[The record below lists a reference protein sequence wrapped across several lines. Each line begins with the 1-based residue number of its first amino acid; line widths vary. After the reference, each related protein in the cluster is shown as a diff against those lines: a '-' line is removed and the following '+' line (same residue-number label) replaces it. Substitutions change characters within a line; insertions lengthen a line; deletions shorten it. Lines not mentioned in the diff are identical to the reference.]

1 MGLGVRTAGIEHA
14 AAVLCVRAEHERKI
28 GRHRLTLRSYDKKL
42 SPMPPTPTPAQL
54 SRRERQ
60 IMDVVY
66 RRGQATAAEIH
77 DQIPDPPCAAA
88 VRTLLRILEE
98 KGHLRHEK
106 EGPRHVYHPTTPR
119 SVAQR
124 SAVRHLIG
132 PFFNGSRAAAV
143 AALLDES
150 DKPLSPDERA
160 ALAGVVKRLRAEGK

>member
-1 MGLGVRTAGIEHA
+1 MPPA
-14 AAVLCVRAEHERKI
+14 AA
-28 GRHRLTLRSYDKKL
+28 S
-42 SPMPPTPTPAQL
+42 AQL

-66 RRGQATAAEIH
+66 RRGHATALEIH
-77 DQIPDPPCAAA
+77 ESLPEPPCAAA

-106 EGPRHVYHPTTPR
+106 DGPRHIYFPTTPR

-124 SAVRHLIG
+124 SAVRHLLG
-132 PFFNGSRAAAV
+132 TFFNGSRAAAV

-150 DKPLSPDERA
+150 DRPLSIEEREQITTA
-160 ALAGVVKRLRAEGK
+160 VRRLRAEGK

>member
-1 MGLGVRTAGIEHA
+1 MEKSV
-14 AAVLCVRAEHERKI
+14 
-28 GRHRLTLRSYDKKL
+28 S
-42 SPMPPTPTPAQL
+42 SPAQL

-66 RRGQATAAEIH
+66 RRGRATAAEIH
-77 DQIPDPPCAAA
+77 ADLPDPPVAAA

-106 EGPRHVYHPTTPR
+106 EGPRHVYYPVTPR
-119 SVAQR
+119 NVAQR

-132 PFFNGSRAAAV
+132 TFFNGSRAAAI

-150 DKPLSPDERA
+150 DRPLTADEREQIDSA
-160 ALAGVVKRLRAEGK
+160 VRRLRAADK

>member
-1 MGLGVRTAGIEHA
+1 LSFQA
-14 AAVLCVRAEHERKI
+14 ARP
-28 GRHRLTLRSYDKKL
+28 LTVH
-42 SPMPPTPTPAQL
+42 MPALPTHL

-66 RRGQATAAEIH
+66 RHGHATAAEIRA
-77 DQIPDPPCAAA
+77 DLPDPPVAAA

-106 EGPRHVYHPTTPR
+106 DGPRHIYFPVTPR

-132 PFFNGSRAAAV
+132 TFFEGSRAAAV

-150 DKPLSPDERA
+150 DRPLTAEEREQI
-160 ALAGVVKRLRAEGK
+160 AGAVRRLRAEEK

>member
-1 MGLGVRTAGIEHA
+1 LP
-14 AAVLCVRAEHERKI
+14 
-28 GRHRLTLRSYDKKL
+28 S
-42 SPMPPTPTPAQL
+42 SSQL

-66 RRGQATAAEIH
+66 RRGHATAAEIRE
-77 DQIPDPPCAAA
+77 QLPDPPVAAA

-106 EGPRHVYHPTTPR
+106 DGPRHVYHPMTPR
-119 SVAQR
+119 SIAQK

-132 PFFNGSRAAAV
+132 TFFSGSRSAAV

-150 DKPLSPDERA
+150 DRPLTTEEREQITTA
-160 ALAGVVKRLRAEGK
+160 IKRLRAAEK

>member
-1 MGLGVRTAGIEHA
+1 MA
-14 AAVLCVRAEHERKI
+14 
-28 GRHRLTLRSYDKKL
+28 RSI
-42 SPMPPTPTPAQL
+42 PQATHL

-66 RRGQATAAEIH
+66 RRGQATAAEIR
-77 DQIPDPPCAAA
+77 DQLPDPPVAAA

-106 EGPRHVYHPTTPR
+106 DGPRHVYYPTTPR

-132 PFFNGSRAAAV
+132 TFFNGSRAAAI
-143 AALLDES
+143 AALVDETER
-150 DKPLSPDERA
+150 PLSTEERA
-160 ALAGVVKRLRAEGK
+160 ELAGVIRRLRAEGK